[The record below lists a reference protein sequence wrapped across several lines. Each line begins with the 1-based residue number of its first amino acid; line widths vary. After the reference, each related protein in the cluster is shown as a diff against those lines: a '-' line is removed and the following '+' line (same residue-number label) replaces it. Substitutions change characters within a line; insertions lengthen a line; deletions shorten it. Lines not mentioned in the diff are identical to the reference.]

1 MSPMMAKEGLGCSK
15 YEQLCR
21 CRTSLGRLAGSDQHY
36 SSPWWSSIWTNNIT
50 QAARIPHTGPSPPF
64 TCRAQKELQS
74 ILQRDPCS
82 AAGGEIQ
89 RGKSLLCPWQARSRP
104 RFPLWQL
111 NLGRAASPYPASN
124 LAKGTQRFSRGE
136 LQFGND
142 EDSKDLSSLEDCFP
156 LNVFAEAVL

>member
-1 MSPMMAKEGLGCSK
+1 MYPMMAKEGLGCSK

-36 SSPWWSSIWTNNIT
+36 SSPWWSF
-50 QAARIPHTGPSPPF
+50 PSLH
-64 TCRAQKELQS
+64 LQGTEGATEHPAEGF
-74 ILQRDPCS
+74 LLCCV
-82 AAGGEIQ
+82 GGEIQ
-89 RGKSLLCPWQARSRP
+89 RGKSLLCPRQARSRP

-124 LAKGTQRFSRGE
+124 LAKGTRRFSRGE

-156 LNVFAEAVL
+156 LNVFAESVL

>member
-1 MSPMMAKEGLGCSK
+1 MMAKEGLGCSK

-64 TCRAQKELQS
+64 TCRAQKEPRS

-82 AAGGEIQ
+82 AVWGGRYREGNLCSVPGRHGHGRGFLSGSWTWVEQPARILRAIWQKEHGDLAGEN
-89 RGKSLLCPWQARSRP
+89 
-104 RFPLWQL
+104 F
-111 NLGRAASPYPASN
+111 
-124 LAKGTQRFSRGE
+124 
-136 LQFGND
+136 
-142 EDSKDLSSLEDCFP
+142 SLEMMRTAKTFRP
-156 LNVFAEAVL
+156 WRIAFH